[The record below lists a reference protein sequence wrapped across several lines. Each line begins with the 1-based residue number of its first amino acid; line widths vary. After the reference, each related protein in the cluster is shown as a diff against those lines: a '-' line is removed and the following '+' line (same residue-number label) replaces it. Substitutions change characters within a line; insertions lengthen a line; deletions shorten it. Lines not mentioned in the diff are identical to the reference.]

1 MGELLEQSAHCPFC
15 DARLTLLLDTSA
27 GAEHSYTEDCHVCC
41 QPILMHL
48 SEDGEGNWTV
58 ALEQE

>member
-1 MGELLEQSAHCPFC
+1 MDELPEQTVHCPFC

-41 QPILMHL
+41 QPMLVHL
-48 SEDGEGNWTV
+48 TQDTDGHWQAT
-58 ALEQE
+58 LEQE